1 MSNLSQNNHLFDS
14 TACSQK
20 RGKRE
25 KRSEERGIRC
35 PFSRVSALAAFH
47 RATPWTPA
55 IRRLPLA
62 LPLRPWGIMAC
73 IHRCRNATRS
83 TVHESGATPSL
94 TTSRHLRSTPQISLC
109 LVCTYIQST
118 HPRAQASLSNGI
130 LQTNI
135 PTYMHTYMHTYI
147 TQRWCAL
154 AAGLRR
160 NTGYNSLSVC
170 CTARHESSEQEQL

>member
-1 MSNLSQNNHLFDS
+1 MYSSSHS
-14 TACSQK
+14 P
-20 RGKRE
+20 
-25 KRSEERGIRC
+25 RSPASPRWQLVTGHC
-35 PFSRVSALAAFH
+35 PGPLVWENCLWRSLCVL
-47 RATPWTPA
+47 
-55 IRRLPLA
+55 RR
-62 LPLRPWGIMAC
+62 GIMAC

-135 PTYMHTYMHTYI
+135 PTYMYTYMHTYI